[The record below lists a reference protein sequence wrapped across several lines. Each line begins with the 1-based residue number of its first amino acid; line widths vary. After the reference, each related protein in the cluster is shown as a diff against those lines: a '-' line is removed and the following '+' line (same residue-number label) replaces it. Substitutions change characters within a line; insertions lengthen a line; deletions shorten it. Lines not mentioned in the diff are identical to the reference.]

1 MDALHGK
8 QKSIDCHLLVEWLMM
23 LELSEMLTASFTL
36 VAVFGP
42 YWKPGDFNGWLGWVG
57 GRAGQLDEV
66 RGGMNVVDRAGR
78 GEVGRDGETRCR
90 ERRRG
95 AAGAE

>member
-23 LELSEMLTASFTL
+23 LELSEMHTASFTL

-42 YWKPGDFNGWLGWVG
+42 YWKMGDFNGAVIEPGEW
-57 GRAGQLDEV
+57 AGV
-66 RGGMNVVDRAGR
+66 RSRVQELLPGNKPNRP
-78 GEVGRDGETRCR
+78 TILFP
-90 ERRRG
+90 
-95 AAGAE
+95 